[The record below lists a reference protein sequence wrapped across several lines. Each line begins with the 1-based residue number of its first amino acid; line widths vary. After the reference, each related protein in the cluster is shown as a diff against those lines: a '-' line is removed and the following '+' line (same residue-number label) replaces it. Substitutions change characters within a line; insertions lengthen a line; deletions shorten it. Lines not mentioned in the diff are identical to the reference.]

1 MGCHIPCDA
10 SWGWRKN
17 GNYFLELAR
26 HLQKHRI
33 EQGGDV
39 FVLLDNSRT
48 DGPLFPKYGF
58 RVVYDTGS
66 NINFQ
71 ISSVLS
77 DQ

>member
-1 MGCHIPCDA
+1 MGLEKK
-10 SWGWRKN
+10 WKLLLR
-17 GNYFLELAR
+17 ELAR

-33 EQGGDV
+33 EQGGDA

-58 RVVYDTGS
+58 RVVYDIGS

>member
-1 MGCHIPCDA
+1 M
-10 SWGWRKN
+10 
-17 GNYFLELAR
+17 

-33 EQGGDV
+33 EQGRDV

-48 DGPLFPKYGF
+48 DGHLFPKYGF